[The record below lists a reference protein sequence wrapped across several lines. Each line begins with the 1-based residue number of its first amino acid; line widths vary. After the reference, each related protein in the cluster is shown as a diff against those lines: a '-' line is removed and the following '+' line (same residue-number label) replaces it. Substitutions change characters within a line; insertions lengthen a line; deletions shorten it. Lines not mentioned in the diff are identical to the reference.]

1 MSVRARALILV
12 ALVLACSTAPLA
24 AQTPRTYR
32 ADDLGSF
39 GGLDL
44 VGLAINANGEI
55 AGYGYLTDGTIRAF
69 RWTESGGLQNLGAN
83 GGWLSQAIAINDN
96 GDVAGVYLDQFNNPH
111 GFIAPREGAMRD
123 LRTPERQ
130 IVGVNSITND
140 GRIAGQMFS
149 LVPSFQV
156 HAFRTLSDGTLQD
169 LGDGTRASV
178 AWRMNDAGQ
187 VTGYEAL
194 DVTGNSQSAFRFSNE
209 AGMVDLGTL
218 GGPRSSGLAI
228 NNSGVIVGWSE
239 SPNDIWSRA
248 IRARP
253 GALLEDLGT
262 LGGLYA
268 LAESINDPG
277 TVVGWS
283 AGYYFQTAFVYTDAD
298 GMIDLNTRVP
308 PSEWPG
314 VMYDAVAINNSGQIV
329 VLYHGAEGTRTVR
342 LTPVVDTQAPL
353 ITAAAASPNV
363 LQPPDGRLIPI
374 GVSASATDDIDA
386 SPVCAIVN
394 VTNSEAASGGLD
406 PDVQLTGPLSVSL
419 RASRLGTSGGRAYT
433 VKIRCSDFSGNEA
446 TRDVLVLVPHDSR

>member
-1 MSVRARALILV
+1 MSVVVRAFLWV

-24 AQTPRTYR
+24 AQTPRAYR

-39 GGLDL
+39 GGPGL
-44 VGLAINANGEI
+44 VGIAINANGEI
-55 AGYGYLTDGTIRAF
+55 AGHGYRTDGTIRAF
-69 RWTESGGLQNLGAN
+69 RWTESGGLEDLGAN

-111 GFIAPREGAMRD
+111 GFIAPRGGVMRD

-130 IVGVNSITND
+130 IVSVNSITND

-178 AWRMNDAGQ
+178 AWRMNDDGQ
-187 VTGYEAL
+187 VTGYEAV
-194 DVTGNSQSAFRFSNE
+194 DATGNSQSAFRFSDE
-209 AGMVDLGTL
+209 EGMVDLGTL
-218 GGPRSSGLAI
+218 GGPRSTGLAI

-239 SPNDIWSRA
+239 GSNGIWSRA
-248 IRARP
+248 FRAKP
-253 GALLEDLGT
+253 GAVMEDLGT
-262 LGGLYA
+262 LGGPYA
-268 LAESINDPG
+268 GAESINDSG
-277 TVVGWS
+277 SVVGWS
-283 AGYYFQTAFVYTDAD
+283 AGYYFHTAFVYTDAD
-298 GMIDLNTRVP
+298 GMIDLNTRVA
-308 PSEWPG
+308 PSESPG
-314 VMYDAVAINNSGQIV
+314 VMHDAVAINNSGQIV

-353 ITAAAASPNV
+353 IAGAAASPNV
-363 LQPPDGRLIPI
+363 LQPPDGRLVPVV
-374 GVSASATDDIDA
+374 VSASATDDTDG
-386 SPVCAIVN
+386 SPVCAIMN
-394 VTNSEAASGGLD
+394 VMNSEAASGVPD

-419 RASRLGTSGGRAYT
+419 RASRLGTGEGRSYT

-446 TRDVLVLVPHDSR
+446 TTDVVVLVPHDSR